1 MKVLDANNSYYYTEY
16 QNHHRL
22 MLEWE
27 INGATGH
34 NKMNIEYGY
43 IRFPSDWSARTSITH
58 ACGGTMCRNVRCS
71 LNRRRFF
78 TGGNSVRWELSAGIK
93 SEIPDLVK
101 KVDYLDDSDPLYL
114 ISGNPE
120 LKTFIAIRLCSY
132 CAMRETDS
140 ECGMPL

>member
-43 IRFPSDWSARTSITH
+43 IRFPLRLVSKNLYYTRMGRHDVSEREVFFEPEALLHRREFGKVG
-58 ACGGTMCRNVRCS
+58 AECRHKIGDS
-71 LNRRRFF
+71 RF
-78 TGGNSVRWELSAGIK
+78 GQEG
-93 SEIPDLVK
+93 
-101 KVDYLDDSDPLYL
+101 
-114 ISGNPE
+114 
-120 LKTFIAIRLCSY
+120 
-132 CAMRETDS
+132 
-140 ECGMPL
+140 

>member
-43 IRFPSDWSARTSITH
+43 IRFPLRLVSKNLYYTRMWRHDVSEREVFFEPEA
-58 ACGGTMCRNVRCS
+58 
-71 LNRRRFF
+71 FF